1 VPHHGSKS
9 SSTLPF
15 VNATKARV
23 AVISVGKNSMFGH
36 PHREVVERWQ
46 ASGAQ
51 VLTTGECGTITVT
64 SDGTDLTVTG
74 MQSHT
79 SQGSPCHARP

>member
-1 VPHHGSKS
+1 
-9 SSTLPF
+9 
-15 VNATKARV
+15 
-23 AVISVGKNSMFGH
+23 MFGH

-51 VLTTGECGTITVT
+51 VLTTGECGTITVA
-64 SDGTDLTVTG
+64 SDGTELTVTAMQATRPVTEMKTVTE

-79 SQGSPCHARP
+79 SPGSPCRVRP